1 MLHSIGSSAK
11 LSTKVY
17 GYLKTN
23 ITFQRI
29 FFLQNL
35 FHLNVTSIFC
45 PFLFLRSVQ
54 HFAAPLTVAHQAPLP
69 IEFSRQEY
77 WSAGAIFYFRG
88 SSPSKY
94 WAQVSCKSCIGKQII
109 YQLCYLG
116 SIYINIPLI
125 ESLFCQCISI
135 NMK

>member
-1 MLHSIGSSAK
+1 MLRSVGSSAK

-17 GYLKTN
+17 EYLKTN

-29 FFLQNL
+29 VFLQNL
-35 FHLNVTSIFC
+35 CHLNVTSILS
-45 PFLFLRSVQ
+45 PFLFLSRVQ

-77 WSAGAIFYFRG
+77 WSADAIFYFRG

-94 WAQVSCKSCIGKQII
+94 WTQVSWKSCIGKQII
-109 YQLCYLG
+109 YQLCHLG
-116 SIYINIPLI
+116 RFYINLPLI